1 MSRLIT
7 YQFGGFTNYG
17 ISYRKYSPEELE
29 ERKSMW
35 VKGKPEK
42 SGNYRVRYHGNEG
55 RDDYTTSGGGHW
67 WNTASSNNQ
76 EQVEYDPESFREL

>member
-1 MSRLIT
+1 
-7 YQFGGFTNYG
+7 
-17 ISYRKYSPEELE
+17 
-29 ERKSMW
+29 MW

-42 SGNYRVRYHGNEG
+42 SGNYRVRYYGNEG

-67 WNTASSNNQ
+67 WNTASSNDQ

>member
-1 MSRLIT
+1 M
-7 YQFGGFTNYG
+7 F
-17 ISYRKYSPEELE
+17 
-29 ERKSMW
+29 

-67 WNTASSNNQ
+67 WNTASSNDQ

>member
-1 MSRLIT
+1 MPGKPGWCVVNR
-7 YQFGGFTNYG
+7 GGVPKNYNTVALQMD
-17 ISYRKYSPEELE
+17 I
-29 ERKSMW
+29 MW

-67 WNTASSNNQ
+67 WNTASSNDQ